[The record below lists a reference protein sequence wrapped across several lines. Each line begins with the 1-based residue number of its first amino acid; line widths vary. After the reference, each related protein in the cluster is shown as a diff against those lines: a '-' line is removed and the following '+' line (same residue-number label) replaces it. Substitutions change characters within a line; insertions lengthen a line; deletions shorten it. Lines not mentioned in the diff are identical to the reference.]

1 MRGARA
7 HEANW
12 SGGRGGDAAE
22 RQDGAAARPKNSGD
36 GSKATGCT
44 GSTTSDA
51 GGCLTFL
58 RVSWVASRRRKS
70 GDGGGNRKRW
80 WLGFRRLLS

>member
-1 MRGARA
+1 MCGARA
-7 HEANW
+7 REANW
-12 SGGRGGDAAE
+12 GGGRSGDAAGGW
-22 RQDGAAARPKNSGD
+22 DGAAARTKSSGD

-58 RVSWVASRRRKS
+58 RVSWVASRQRKS
-70 GDGGGNRKRW
+70 GDGGGNRGTAAAA
-80 WLGFRRLLS
+80 L